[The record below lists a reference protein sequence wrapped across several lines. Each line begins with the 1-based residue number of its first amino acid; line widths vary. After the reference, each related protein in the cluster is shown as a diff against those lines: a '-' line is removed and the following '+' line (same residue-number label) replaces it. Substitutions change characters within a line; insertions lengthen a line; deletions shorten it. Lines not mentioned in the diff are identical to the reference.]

1 MNPNWQ
7 VIIPNHIISWIQ
19 KQSPTSF
26 DNYIH
31 SVDGVRKIADLMSE
45 YTIVACGHG
54 FLIFVEG
61 EEIALRCTFF
71 EDKKQIHITHI
82 VS

>member
-7 VIIPNHIISWIQ
+7 VIIPNNIISWIQ

-31 SVDGVRKIADLMSE
+31 SVDGVRKIADLM
-45 YTIVACGHG
+45 
-54 FLIFVEG
+54 
-61 EEIALRCTFF
+61 
-71 EDKKQIHITHI
+71 
-82 VS
+82 